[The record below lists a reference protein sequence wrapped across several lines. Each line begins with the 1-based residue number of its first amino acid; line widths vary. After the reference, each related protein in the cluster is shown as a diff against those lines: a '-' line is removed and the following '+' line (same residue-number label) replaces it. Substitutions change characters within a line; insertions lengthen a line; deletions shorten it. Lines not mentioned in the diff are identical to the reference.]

1 MDGWMGYPILLWH
14 QEHRSRAML
23 KSNCIT
29 RKEISKLKL
38 LKVFWNL
45 KYQHNGLSSLGSNGT
60 NIKFQIY
67 PKHIQPRHKTNKGS
81 FHSLPFFLKKIM
93 ITHQTHLF
101 PIIEKLPEKLWEE
114 LVNWDLSSI
123 GGAGHTQRSV
133 TWSKTLKRMVLE
145 GNWPKNFE
153 CKIFCFLLSWSEIVI
168 LATCLWRTRATLSE
182 GLAPFP
188 LLDFGGWKHQRNQKK
203 I

>member
-1 MDGWMGYPILLWH
+1 MGWAALEATEQISNFRYI
-14 QEHRSRAML
+14 QNISSRDT
-23 KSNCIT
+23 KQI
-29 RKEISKLKL
+29 KEVSI
-38 LKVFWNL
+38 
-45 KYQHNGLSSLGSNGT
+45 HC
-60 NIKFQIY
+60 
-67 PKHIQPRHKTNKGS
+67 
-81 FHSLPFFLKKIM
+81 PFFLKKIM

-145 GNWPKNFE
+145 GRGQKNFE